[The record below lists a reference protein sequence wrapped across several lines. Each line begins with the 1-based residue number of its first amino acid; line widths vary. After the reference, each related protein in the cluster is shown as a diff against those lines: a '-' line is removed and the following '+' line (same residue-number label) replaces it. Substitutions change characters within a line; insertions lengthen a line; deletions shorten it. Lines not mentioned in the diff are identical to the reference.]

1 MRDELHLMERTDQY
15 LRGEMNVSDRAAFE
29 ERMRSNPELQQLVD
43 DQRVLH
49 GGLER
54 LALRPEVTKAYRI
67 YQLGKWAPGIGGAA
81 LVVALVAGGAWWWW
95 PQPAE
100 IVVQPSA
107 VVIPTEE
114 PTEGTPATPVE
125 GAHVDAVAPKA
136 KTVELAGP
144 DSVIHT
150 RAVVQVITQ
159 RVLQAGRAD
168 TLASA
173 QGPVGKQTAIE
184 TVANAVPPNS
194 TEVQVDNGVLTFR
207 ASEAS
212 SQPEY
217 PGGFSAMHRFLQQNI
232 LYPDTVLSTLGVV
245 TVGFLVDEQGRIR
258 EAEVV
263 KGLAPVFDA
272 EALRVV
278 KLMPDW
284 IPGRANG
291 RPVKARIEVPIRF
304 AATR

>member
-1 MRDELHLMERTDQY
+1 MRDGLHLMERTDQY

-54 LALRPEVTKAYRI
+54 LALRPEVTKAYRA
-67 YQLGKWAPGIGGAA
+67 YRAGKWLPGIGGGLL
-81 LVVALVAGGAWWWW
+81 LVGLVAGGAWWWR

-100 IVVQPSA
+100 IVEQPSA

-114 PTEGTPATPVE
+114 PTEGSPATPVE
-125 GAHVDAVAPKA
+125 GAHVDALVPKA

-144 DSVIHT
+144 DTVVHT
-150 RAVVQVITQ
+150 RTVVQVITQ
-159 RVLQAGRAD
+159 RVLQDGRAD

-173 QGPVGKQTAIE
+173 PKVVSTTAPLKQATQSL
-184 TVANAVPPNS
+184 VP
-194 TEVQVDNGVLTFR
+194 EKQVEQGVLTFR

-232 LYPDTVLSTLGVV
+232 LYPDTVLTTLGLV
-245 TVGFLVDEQGRIR
+245 TVSFLVDEQGRIR

-284 IPGRANG
+284 FPGRANG
-291 RPVKARIEVPIRF
+291 RPGKARIEVPIRF